1 VSLTQR
7 NKRLEELERELLE
20 TKAEENKQAKQQHLT
35 EVTKLVFTIYFRVLK
50 KAPSSKILC
59 ITLEGLA
66 R

>member
-1 VSLTQR
+1 
-7 NKRLEELERELLE
+7 LE

-50 KAPSSKILC
+50 KAPSSKILS

-66 R
+66 W

>member
-1 VSLTQR
+1 
-7 NKRLEELERELLE
+7 LE
-20 TKAEENKQAKQQHLT
+20 TKAEENKEAKQHNLT

-50 KAPSSKILC
+50 KAPSSKIIS